1 MGNPSRYRNVL
12 KAATLVAAFLV
23 SCKPDLT
30 VADLE
35 EHNKQMDS
43 LEIERAT
50 DVKIVYT
57 DSAELR
63 AIIMAPVLNRN
74 PDKKNP
80 YVEMPN
86 GIKAEFYGPDE
97 QLQSTLTANYAI
109 NYEKKD
115 VVEIRDS
122 VRVLNKNDEE
132 IKSNELIW
140 DKKER
145 KVFSEKP
152 VRVRIRDEKI
162 IKAQGFESDESF
174 LRYSFKKVTGIVY
187 LKEDPNQETSEE

>member
-1 MGNPSRYRNVL
+1 VGKYTKRITLL

-23 SCKPDLT
+23 SCQPDKS

-35 EHNKQMDS
+35 EHNRQMDS
-43 LEIERAT
+43 LQIERAT
-50 DVKIVYT
+50 DVAIVYT

-63 AIIMAPVLNRN
+63 AKIMAPVLNRN
-74 PDKKNP
+74 PEKKNP

-97 QLQSTLTANYAI
+97 TLQSTLTANYAI

-140 DKKER
+140 NKKDR
-145 KVFSEKP
+145 KVYSDKP

-187 LKEDPNQETSEE
+187 LKEDPKTEEKEE